1 MQEFLESQQSK
12 MKEKFVVANLARKW
26 CAFHGNPAERPS
38 LLPCDC
44 SEIAG
49 AVREA
54 LGEAEMLWVV
64 LANVSG
70 GDWTKQSHE
79 WQDAAA
85 RARDQ
90 YFAALRKTDA

>member
-1 MQEFLESQQSK
+1 MTDFS
-12 MKEKFVVANLARKW
+12 VAAVARKW
-26 CAFHGNPAERPS
+26 CPLHRDDPAPGWV
-38 LLPCDC
+38 C
-44 SEIAG
+44 SDPPMTFVCACAPIA
-49 AVREA
+49 AAIREA

-64 LANVSG
+64 LANASG